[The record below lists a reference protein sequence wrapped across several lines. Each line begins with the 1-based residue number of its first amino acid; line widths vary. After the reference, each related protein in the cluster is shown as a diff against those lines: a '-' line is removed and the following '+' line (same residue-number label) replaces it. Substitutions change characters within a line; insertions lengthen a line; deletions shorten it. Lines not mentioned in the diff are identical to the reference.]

1 MKPKHELMSLKNLGQ
16 ATYQDLT
23 RLGITSI
30 ADLAKADPDELYRRI
45 QVYQTRWSDT
55 TLSHD
60 QYALE
65 ASAQALELTGADS

>member
-45 QVYQTRWSDT
+45 QE
-55 TLSHD
+55 TLPAVLS
-60 QYALE
+60 
-65 ASAQALELTGADS
+65 TMGFDS